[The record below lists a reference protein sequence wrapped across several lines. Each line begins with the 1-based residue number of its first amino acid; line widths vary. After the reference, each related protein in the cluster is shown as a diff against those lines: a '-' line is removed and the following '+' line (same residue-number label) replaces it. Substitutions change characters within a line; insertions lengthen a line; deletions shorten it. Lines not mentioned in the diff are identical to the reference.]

1 MKTEVMT
8 RLFNENGEQVITSLD
23 IAKLTGKEH
32 RNVLRD
38 IKNMEPAWEQLHQL
52 KFEQMQIK
60 EKLPNNGYRMR
71 KVYVL
76 TKLESL
82 YIATKYNDQARARL
96 ILRWA
101 ELEGITHKAQSFSQQ
116 GQSPCAMLETEA
128 EILQRSDEIRRQQ
141 IETENAPADGC
152 FTVSEIAKQLGVTPK
167 DINRM
172 LVKEGVQYFNGGRY
186 KLTPEFEGKGYAKE
200 RSFHYYG
207 LEGDKKER
215 IYLVWTPEGVEYV
228 TYLYYLTN

>member
-1 MKTEVMT
+1 MSTEIT
-8 RLFNENGEQVITSLD
+8 KLFNENGEAVITSLE
-23 IAKLTGKEH
+23 IAAVTGKDH
-32 RNVLRD
+32 KNVLRD
-38 IKNMEPAWEQLHQL
+38 IRNMEPAWEKLHQL

-101 ELEGITHKAQSFSQQ
+101 ELESKNLTPALSQ
-116 GQSPCAMLETEA
+116 GEGVKMLETERD
-128 EILQRSDEIRRQQ
+128 IMQRSDEIRRQQ

-172 LVKEGVQYFNGGRY
+172 LVKEGVQYFNGRRY

>member
-101 ELEGITHKAQSFSQQ
+101 ELESK
-116 GQSPCAMLETEA
+116 
-128 EILQRSDEIRRQQ
+128 
-141 IETENAPADGC
+141 N
-152 FTVSEIAKQLGVTPK
+152 
-167 DINRM
+167 
-172 LVKEGVQYFNGGRY
+172 
-186 KLTPEFEGKGYAKE
+186 LTPALSQGEGASSSPLGRLGKE
-200 RSFHYYG
+200 PR
-207 LEGDKKER
+207 
-215 IYLVWTPEGVEYV
+215 P
-228 TYLYYLTN
+228 

>member
-101 ELEGITHKAQSFSQQ
+101 ELESKNLTPALSQ
-116 GQSPCAMLETEA
+116 GEGVKMLETERD
-128 EILQRSDEIRRQQ
+128 IMQRSDEIRRQQ

-228 TYLYYLTN
+228 IYLYYLTN

>member
-82 YIATKYNDQARARL
+82 YIATKYNDQARASL

-101 ELEGITHKAQSFSQQ
+101 ELESKNLTPALSQ
-116 GQSPCAMLETEA
+116 GEGVKMLETERD
-128 EILQRSDEIRRQQ
+128 IMQRSDEIRRQQ

-172 LVKEGVQYFNGGRY
+172 LVKEGVQYYHGGRY

>member
-101 ELEGITHKAQSFSQQ
+101 ELESKNLTPALSQ
-116 GQSPCAMLETEA
+116 GEGVKMLETERD
-128 EILQRSDEIRRQQ
+128 IMQRSDEIRRQQ

>member
-101 ELEGITHKAQSFSQQ
+101 ELESKNLTPALSQ
-116 GQSPCAMLETEA
+116 GEGVKMLETERD
-128 EILQRSDEIRRQQ
+128 IMQRSDEIRRQQ

-200 RSFHYYG
+200 RSFHYFG

-215 IYLVWTPEGVEYV
+215 IYLVWTSEGVEYV

>member
-82 YIATKYNDQARARL
+82 YIATKYNDQARAKL

-101 ELEGITHKAQSFSQQ
+101 ELESKNLTPAPSQ
-116 GQSPCAMLETEA
+116 GEEVRLLETER
-128 EILQRSDEIRRQQ
+128 EVMQRCDEIRRQQ

-152 FTVSEIAKQLGVTPK
+152 FTVSEIAKQLGVNPK
-167 DINRM
+167 EINRM

-207 LEGDKKER
+207 LEGEKKER
-215 IYLVWTPEGVEYV
+215 FYLVWTPEGVEYV
-228 TYLYYLTN
+228 TYLYYLTNN

>member
-101 ELEGITHKAQSFSQQ
+101 ELESKNLTPVLSQ
-116 GQSPCAMLETEA
+116 GEGVKMLETERD
-128 EILQRSDEIRRQQ
+128 IMQRSDEIRRQQ

-186 KLTPEFEGKGYAKE
+186 KLSPEFEGKGYAKE

>member
-101 ELEGITHKAQSFSQQ
+101 ELESKNLTPALSQ
-116 GQSPCAMLETEA
+116 GEGVKMLETERD
-128 EILQRSDEIRRQQ
+128 IMQRSDEIRRQQ
-141 IETENAPADGC
+141 IENENAPADGC
-152 FTVSEIAKQLGVTPK
+152 FTVSEIAKQLGVTTK
-167 DINRM
+167 EINRM

-207 LEGDKKER
+207 LEGEKKER
-215 IYLVWTPEGVEYV
+215 FYLVWTPEGVEYV
-228 TYLYYLTN
+228 TYLYYLTNN

>member
-71 KVYVL
+71 KVY
-76 TKLESL
+76 
-82 YIATKYNDQARARL
+82 
-96 ILRWA
+96 
-101 ELEGITHKAQSFSQQ
+101 
-116 GQSPCAMLETEA
+116 
-128 EILQRSDEIRRQQ
+128 
-141 IETENAPADGC
+141 
-152 FTVSEIAKQLGVTPK
+152 
-167 DINRM
+167 INRM
-172 LVKEGVQYFNGGRY
+172 LVKEGVQFFNGGRY

>member
-101 ELEGITHKAQSFSQQ
+101 ELESKNLTPALSQ
-116 GQSPCAMLETEA
+116 GEGVKMLETERD
-128 EILQRSDEIRRQQ
+128 IMQRSDEIRRQQ

-186 KLTPEFEGKGYAKE
+186 KLSPEFEGKGYAKE

>member
-101 ELEGITHKAQSFSQQ
+101 ELESKNLTPALSQ
-116 GQSPCAMLETEA
+116 GEGVKMLETERD
-128 EILQRSDEIRRQQ
+128 IMQRSDEIRRQQ

-172 LVKEGVQYFNGGRY
+172 LVKEGVQYYHGGRY